1 MNCLKSYQRG
11 ILNEKIDFHLFH
23 HSKCL
28 DLTLE
33 NKILQVITE
42 TKTYQIAENKLTL
55 FDENGAELMLSQAV
69 D

>member
-11 ILNEKIDFHLFH
+11 ILNEKIDFHSLH

-33 NKILQVITE
+33 NEILQVITV
-42 TKTYQIAENKLTL
+42 TKAYQITENQLTL
-55 FDENGAELMLSQAV
+55 LDENGAVLMLFQAV